1 MSIPAE
7 MFTFDPKVSEVG
19 QIGGKR
25 MSSETTNIEN
35 RGKGDGKKKLIIAI
49 VAVVFCVLIIAVTA
63 MAALL
68 VKTNRE
74 KQAAQK
80 PEQKPKE
87 VITAENVDEVLAEME
102 EDQESRKNIPQSYT
116 VSQNSDWEFSADTLE
131 TKNAYV
137 KNDQSNETP
146 IYFDLVVDNTEEIV
160 YSSPVLELGAEL
172 RGFKLDKPL
181 KAGTYVCTVVYHLV
195 DEEQNELTHVNIGVN
210 VTVN

>member
-1 MSIPAE
+1 
-7 MFTFDPKVSEVG
+7 
-19 QIGGKR
+19 

-68 VKTNRE
+68 VKTNKE
-74 KQAAQK
+74 KQAAQE

-102 EDQESRKNIPQSYT
+102 EEQESRKNIPQSYT
-116 VSQNSDWEFSADTLE
+116 VSQNSDWIFSADTLE
-131 TKNAYV
+131 TQNAYV

-146 IYFDLVVDNTEEIV
+146 IYFDLVVDDTEEIV
-160 YSSPVLELGAEL
+160 YSSPVLELGAEIK
-172 RGFKLDKPL
+172 GFKLDKPL
-181 KAGTYVCTVVYHLV
+181 EAGTYVCTVVYHLI
-195 DEEQNELTHVNIGVN
+195 DEEQNELTYVNIGVN